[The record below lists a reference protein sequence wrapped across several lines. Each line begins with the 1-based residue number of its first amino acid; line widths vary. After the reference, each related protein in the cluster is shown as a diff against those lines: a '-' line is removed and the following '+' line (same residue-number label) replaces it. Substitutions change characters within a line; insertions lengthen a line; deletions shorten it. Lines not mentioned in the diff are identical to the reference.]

1 MADKRFYRKVARA
14 NRLIKSTQ
22 KYYKGK
28 KGTNVL
34 DKIEHSLKMIYGKDY
49 KEMKFFT
56 PRHAPKER
64 LDEIENALDL
74 VINSPYTTSRGRK
87 KIQKQIESTLVD
99 KGYIDK
105 KNSNLIFEIF
115 QSEEYEKVRELY
127 EGYSETAIDSI
138 NDMAS
143 NGFKKE
149 DIISTLQEFLSSN
162 KDISLR
168 EIVDDKIYM
177 DR

>member
-22 KYYKGK
+22 KYYRGK

-64 LDEIENALDL
+64 LNEIENALDL
-74 VINSPYTTSRGRK
+74 VINSPYTTARGRK